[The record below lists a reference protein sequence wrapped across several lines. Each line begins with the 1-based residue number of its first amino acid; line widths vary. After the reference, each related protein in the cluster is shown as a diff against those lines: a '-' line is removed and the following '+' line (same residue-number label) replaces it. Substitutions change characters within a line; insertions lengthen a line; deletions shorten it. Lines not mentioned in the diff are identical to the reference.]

1 MSRSSRLSLS
11 PTNTRA
17 RRASPDERRDSSLPP
32 NRTRT
37 TKPPRSTDAVQEPEA
52 LPVVTGPIDPVLAV
66 LMMVLIAF
74 GIVMVYSASSVT
86 ALKELGNGYFHLE
99 RQSMF
104 ALVALPVMFAT
115 AMFDYHRLPKYW
127 MLLGSLAL
135 LCLIALGFGHRA
147 GGAVRWIR
155 VGGVGVQ
162 PAEFAKVAFI
172 VWLAWSMSCKATRM
186 KTFSVGLLPHLCG
199 VVPLAALCL
208 AQPDFGSAVLITV
221 IALLM
226 LVAAGAHLP
235 YLIGTGVV
243 LGLVALQQVVSKE
256 YRMRRILAFFA
267 PEEHR
272 AGAAY
277 QMMASERGFGSG
289 GFLGVGIGNSEQ
301 KLLSLPEAHTDFIG
315 SIVAEELGLVGF
327 SLLTLTF
334 GVLVWRGLRAAFR
347 SVDDYGFY
355 LATGL
360 TLLIGA
366 QAFINLAVVV
376 GLIPTKGLALPF
388 ISAGGSSLLA
398 SSLAMGIVLNVSRP
412 RVAADGLAA
421 GAKSSREPRK
431 PARRRE
437 SMTEESVG
445 GVA

>member
-1 MSRSSRLSLS
+1 MSRSSRLSLT
-11 PTNTRA
+11 PANVRG
-17 RRASPDERRDSSLPP
+17 RRASTEERRDSAALPP
-32 NRTRT
+32 NRV
-37 TKPPRSTDAVQEPEA
+37 TKPPRSTAAPAPEHVP
-52 LPVVTGPIDPVLAV
+52 LPAVTGPIDPVLAV
-66 LMMVLIAF
+66 LMMMLIAF

-86 ALKELGNGYFHLE
+86 ALKEYGDGYFYLK
-99 RQSMF
+99 RQSRF
-104 ALVALPVMFAT
+104 ALVALPVMFSA
-115 AMFDYHRLPKYW
+115 ALFDYHRLPKYW
-127 MLLGSLAL
+127 MLLGSLAV
-135 LCLIALGFGHRA
+135 LCLMLLGFGHRA

-155 VGGVGVQ
+155 LGGVGVQ
-162 PAEFAKVAFI
+162 PGEFAKVAFI
-172 VWLAWSMSCKATRM
+172 VWLAWSMSCKPTRM

-199 VVPLAALCL
+199 VVPLAALFL
-208 AQPDFGSAVLITV
+208 AQPDFGSAVMITA

-226 LVAAGAHLP
+226 LVAAGAHIP
-235 YLIGTGVV
+235 YLIGSGVV
-243 LGLVALQQVVSKE
+243 LALVALQQLVSKE

-277 QMMASERGFGSG
+277 QLMASHRGFGSG
-289 GFLGVGIGNSEQ
+289 GFLGVGIGDSKQ

-315 SIVAEELGLVGF
+315 SIVAEELGLLGF
-327 SLLTLTF
+327 ALLTIAF

-366 QAFINLAVVV
+366 QALTNLAVVV
-376 GLIPTKGLALPF
+376 GLIPTKGLVLPF

-412 RVAADGLAA
+412 RVAPDALAA
-421 GAKSSREPRK
+421 GARPSREPRK

-437 SMTEESVG
+437 SMAEGSVG